1 MNVNTDGLT
10 PEQIDRFNRQ
20 KLENFKKAF
29 RNMVATTQAA
39 YVKSD
44 DKSYRERHQTYTREE
59 IERVVRTGT
68 SIERA
73 ALSEY
78 FFATNGLYKRIILH
92 YATFLTYS
100 WILVPYPKDKL
111 GKGNIA
117 EKKTA
122 ATYYDASDFCT
133 TFQIDRKC
141 TLFAKEVL
149 VKGAYY
155 GLIHDEGQNVV
166 IQDLPFD
173 YCRSRFKNAQDV
185 DIVELNLAFFDTI
198 RDEGLRNEILKTYP
212 AIIYKAYRKYKFHN
226 GPKWMF
232 LPAEMGIYFSYFEER
247 PFFLDLIPLLD
258 DLDDYKQIDK
268 DRNMQ
273 ALRKI
278 LVQQV
283 LTDGMK
289 LVFEPQEAEQM
300 HEGTLEMLA
309 NNPDV
314 DVLTTYNKVEL
325 LDMSS
330 DDDEKTEI
338 EDVQNLIYSS
348 AGLSKELFFSTTEA
362 GLNYSISNDLAM
374 MMILGQRFA
383 HFFTALLNYKFEN
396 KKVKFKLLILPISY
410 YNSADYTSRARELAS
425 FGYSFLTPILSTGLD
440 QTNLSALKDLENDLL
455 DLDEV
460 LKPLQSSY
468 TQSGKAQGEPI
479 GKTTQTGQ
487 NTEKK
492 ETGEKKETEE
502 KKETTEK
509 KETEKKDDKKT
520 TEKKDSKSES
530 SSKKK
535 DDK

>member
-1 MNVNTDGLT
+1 MNIDEMT
-10 PEQIDRFNRQ
+10 PEQIAAFNKQ
-20 KLENFKKAF
+20 KIENFKRAF
-29 RNMVATTQAA
+29 AGMIATSKSA
-39 YVKSD
+39 YVKSNNKTD
-44 DKSYRERHQTYTREE
+44 RERTRTYTREE
-59 IERVVRTGT
+59 INRVVQQGN

-73 ALSEY
+73 ALSEF

-100 WILVPYPKDKL
+100 WVLVPYPKDRY
-111 GKGNIA
+111 GRGNIA

-122 ATYYDASDFCT
+122 ATYYSAADFCT

-141 TLFAKEVL
+141 GLFAKEIL

-155 GLIHDEGQNVV
+155 GLIHDEGKNVV

-185 DIVELNLAFFDTI
+185 DIVEFDMKFFDTI
-198 RDEGLRNEILKTYP
+198 RDEQLRTEILKTYP
-212 AIIYKAYRKYKFHN
+212 NYIGKAYRKYKYH
-226 GPKWMF
+226 GGERWLF
-232 LPAEMGIYFSYFEER
+232 LPAEAGIYFCYFEER

-258 DLDDYKQIDK
+258 DLDDYKEIDK
-268 DRNMQ
+268 DRNVQ
-273 ALRKI
+273 ALKKI

-289 LVFEPQEAEQM
+289 LVFEPQEAQEM
-300 HEGTLEMLA
+300 HEGTIEMLG

-314 DVLTTYNKVEL
+314 DVLTTYNKVDL

-338 EDVQNLIYSS
+338 NDVQNLIYSS

-362 GLNYSISNDLAM
+362 GLNYSIYNDLAM

-410 YNSADYTSRARELAS
+410 YNSADYTSRAKELAS

-468 TQSGKAQGEPI
+468 TQSGKAAGEPI
-479 GKTTQTGQ
+479 GE
-487 NTEKK
+487 NK
-492 ETGEKKETEE
+492 ESTKQESKQESEESKEETKSESKEE
-502 KKETTEK
+502 TKSK
-509 KETEKKDDKKT
+509 
-520 TEKKDSKSES
+520 SKSES
-530 SSKKK
+530 KSEQKK
-535 DDK
+535 DTKKEN

>member
-1 MNVNTDGLT
+1 MSEDMLT
-10 PEQIDRFNRQ
+10 NEQLNFQ
-20 KLENFKKAF
+20 KKLKEQRMLEFKKALKD
-29 RNMVATTQAA
+29 MIATSTAA
-39 YVKSD
+39 YVKSN
-44 DKSYRERHQTYTREE
+44 DKQTYRERHNSYTREE
-59 IERVVRTGT
+59 IERIVQTGK

-73 ALSEY
+73 ALSEF

-100 WILVPYPKDKL
+100 WILVPYPKNKF
-111 GKGNIA
+111 GKGDIS

-122 ATYYDASDFCT
+122 ATYYEAADFCT

-155 GLIHDEGQNVV
+155 GLIHDEGDNVV

-185 DIVELNLAFFDTI
+185 DIVEFDMTFFDTI
-198 RDEGLRNEILKTYP
+198 RDEKLRDEILNTYP
-212 AIIYKAYRKYKFHN
+212 RLIYKAYRKYKFHN
-226 GPKWMF
+226 GPRWIF

-300 HEGTLEMLA
+300 HEGAVEMLS

-330 DDDEKTEI
+330 NDDEKTEI

-362 GLNYSISNDLAM
+362 GLNYSINNDLAM

-425 FGYSFLTPILSTGLD
+425 FGYSFLTPVLSTGLD
-440 QTNLSALKDLENDLL
+440 QTNLAALKDLENDLL

-468 TQSGKAQGEPI
+468 TQSGKAAGEPI
-479 GKTTQTGQ
+479 G
-487 NTEKK
+487 EKK
-492 ETGEKKETEE
+492 DINENKNDNNKENKEDKNDDKSDSEKKEE
-502 KKETTEK
+502 KKETKETKTEK
-509 KETEKKDDKKT
+509 KEK
-520 TEKKDSKSES
+520 
-530 SSKKK
+530 
-535 DDK
+535 